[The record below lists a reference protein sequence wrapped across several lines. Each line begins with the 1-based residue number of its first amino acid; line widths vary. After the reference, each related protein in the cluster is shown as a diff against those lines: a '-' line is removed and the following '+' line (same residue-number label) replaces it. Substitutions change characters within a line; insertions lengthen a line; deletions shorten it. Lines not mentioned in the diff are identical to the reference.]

1 MYHFHHKGVVMSD
14 KPLTVAEHQLT
25 KDHAGHENHLCELT
39 AKRNMQAVAE
49 AAKDAQYICHIC
61 GRAAKESQS
70 LCEPVK
76 L

>member
-1 MYHFHHKGVVMSD
+1 MTS
-14 KPLTVAEHQLT
+14 KPMTVPE
-25 KDHAGHENHLCELT
+25 KDLNQPHPGHENHLCELT

-61 GRAAKESQS
+61 GRAAKEAKN

>member
-1 MYHFHHKGVVMSD
+1 MTS
-14 KPLTVAEHQLT
+14 KPMTAPE
-25 KDHAGHENHLCELT
+25 KDLNKPHTGHEKHLCELT

-49 AAKDAQYICHIC
+49 AVKGAQYICHIC
-61 GRAAKESQS
+61 GRAAREATS

>member
-1 MYHFHHKGVVMSD
+1 MTS
-14 KPLTVAEHQLT
+14 KPMTVPE
-25 KDHAGHENHLCELT
+25 KDLNQPHTGHENHLCELT

-49 AAKDAQYICHIC
+49 AANGARYICHIC
-61 GRAAKESQS
+61 GRAAKEATS